1 MSRSKEEKQRMS
13 APANTFISNIS
24 TGQKSKS
31 NNTCKTIHRVCIQ
44 KLLNREYSLPMLNI
58 FCSLVSQHTCVL
70 HADNI
75 IKLSNSHFYPSLWKK
90 QKQKQNVFLGDNTCF
105 SSLDLQ
111 TRYGHKNICM
121 TINISLYTLVS
132 PIKKNL
138 LVCFWERKHPPK
150 EKSFCL
156 PLTLHLN
163 LGMKMC
169 VEWKDSIMRFRATC
183 WEWLKEE

>member
-31 NNTCKTIHRVCIQ
+31 DNTCKTIHRVCIQ

-111 TRYGHKNICM
+111 TRYGHKNIHM